1 VYSGISRA
9 QFERLLTLR
18 LDRLRLGTA
27 QKVKRLLGRAW
38 RKIVDEMYERNAKRL
53 AENQFAAVITECAD
67 AINSLSKSV
76 KAE

>member
-1 VYSGISRA
+1 MDGGVSRT

-18 LDRLRLGTA
+18 LERLRLGTA

-38 RKIVDEMYERNAKRL
+38 RKIVDEMYERNVERL
-53 AENQFAAVITECAD
+53 AKNQFAAVITECAD

>member
-1 VYSGISRA
+1 M
-9 QFERLLTLR
+9 
-18 LDRLRLGTA
+18 
-27 QKVKRLLGRAW
+27 KRLLGRAW

>member
-1 VYSGISRA
+1 MSRA

-18 LDRLRLGTA
+18 LERLRLGTA

-38 RKIVDEMYERNAKRL
+38 RKIVDEMYERNAERL
-53 AENQFAAVITECAD
+53 AKNQFAAVVIECAD

>member
-1 VYSGISRA
+1 MDGGVSRA

-18 LDRLRLGTA
+18 LERLRLGTA
-27 QKVKRLLGRAW
+27 QKVKRLLGRTW
-38 RKIVDEMYERNAKRL
+38 RKIVDEMYERNVERL
-53 AENQFAAVITECAD
+53 AKNQFAAVITECAD